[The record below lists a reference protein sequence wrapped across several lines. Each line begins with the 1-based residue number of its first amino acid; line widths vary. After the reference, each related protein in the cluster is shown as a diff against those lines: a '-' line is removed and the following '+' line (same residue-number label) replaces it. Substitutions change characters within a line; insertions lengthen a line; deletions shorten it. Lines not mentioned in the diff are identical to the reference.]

1 MNVKTYQNFS
11 KRTNETKVPTSGGTD
26 VNVELKQATSIM
38 SPTLILSGFD
48 PSMNYIDI
56 PGWSRKYFVNDY
68 RKGNN
73 DLFEVSC
80 EEDIAGTWKSHIGNY
95 TCYIE
100 RCSSSNHYNV
110 DMPDNMISVEDVVQS
125 ATTATTTLFG
135 TTGGTY
141 ILRLIGRGD
150 AGVATYVF
158 ATSSEIGGLFNPI
171 FNSYYDNNDFS
182 NLEIGDFIQAF
193 LCDPDKYVLGAY
205 YSPLPSSAYTGKGV
219 SEVVPMGFFKT
230 SQVGYRLTVA
240 TKSDLLPLNKP
251 SSAYNDFRKT
261 DDAFS
266 QYTMYLPGVGSVQLS
281 PDIMADNLSI
291 QYTVDLMTGEIFYT
305 LYSSQA
311 GVIATYSGCI
321 YASLQL
327 GRGDASGGGRIISA
341 LANTGA
347 NLALGNVVG
356 ATAGGIEVL
365 RSGICPTPS
374 VNGTQS
380 GMASIKSAPNITIS
394 LLQKA
399 SGAIAVNNVGRPC
412 CKNLQIGNL
421 SGYVKCGNASI
432 DIPGTKAEK
441 DAVNALLNG
450 GFYYT

>member
-1 MNVKTYQNFS
+1 MNIKTYQNFS
-11 KRTNETKVPTSGGTD
+11 KRVNETKVPTTGGTD
-26 VNVELKQATSIM
+26 VAVQLKQATSITA
-38 SPTLILSGFD
+38 PTLILSGFD
-48 PSMNYIDI
+48 PTMNYIDI
-56 PGWSRKYFVNDY
+56 PSWGRKYFVNDY
-68 RKGNN
+68 KKGNN

-80 EEDIAGTWKSHIGNY
+80 SEDHAGTWKTNIAGY

-100 RCSSSNHYNV
+100 RCSDANYYNV
-110 DMPDNMISVEDVVQS
+110 DFPDSMVSVEDVVDT
-125 ATTATTTLFG
+125 ATTARTTLFG

-158 ATSSEIGGLFNPI
+158 ASSSEIGALFNPI
-171 FNSYYDNNDFS
+171 FNAYYDNNDFS
-182 NLEIGDFIQAF
+182 NLDIGDFIQAF

-205 YSPLPSSAYTGKGV
+205 YSPLPSSAYTDKGV

-230 SQVGYRLTVA
+230 SQLGYRLTVA

-251 SSAYNDFRKT
+251 TSAYSDFRRT
-261 DDAFS
+261 DAEFS

-291 QYTVDLMTGEIFYT
+291 NYTIDLLTGEIFYT

-327 GRGDASGGGRIISA
+327 GRGDASGGGRLISA
-341 LANTGA
+341 IANTGT

-380 GMASIKSAPNITIS
+380 GMASIKDAPDITIS
-394 LLQKA
+394 LLQKS

-432 DIPGTKAEK
+432 DIPGTLEEK
-441 DAVNALLNG
+441 NAVNALLNG
-450 GFYYT
+450 GFYFT